1 MPRPSCTH
9 TRLLARAAAL
19 LATAAALSA
28 NAMAAETPPYD
39 AGVALPSLDA
49 AGLRLHVYANRAALE
64 TADAHISNAVI
75 AIGQNPQSALYPR
88 IAAAAADAQLADAT
102 LIVAIDYQPQ
112 AATARHL
119 ANWGQT
125 DWAAGAV
132 STDRA
137 TASAF
142 AVVDELLAVVADP
155 KRYPHLRQIT
165 ITGFGRG
172 AELVLRHAT
181 ASAAPE
187 ALARL
192 NPPLQ
197 LNWVVASPDRYTYL
211 DSSRWDAKR
220 HAFTDRSAGIANGS
234 EACRTLD
241 DYPYGYRGAVPDY
254 VASGLNAADRHDI
267 AGRFLQRSVIYLV
280 GANDSSVGDRGC
292 QAGVQGSD
300 ANARSRIFFD
310 YSRDL
315 AVRHNGGKAPDTSSQ
330 FRCVVPAVAHQPS
343 VYDTAVGRYALFF
356 PLGNT
361 SSGTVPDS
369 CDY

>member
-1 MPRPSCTH
+1 MIVFA
-9 TRLLARAAAL
+9 LAAL
-19 LATAAALSA
+19 RV
-28 NAMAAETPPYD
+28 
-39 AGVALPSLDA
+39 G
-49 AGLRLHVYANRAALE
+49 NRTAALE
-64 TADAHISNAVI
+64 VQTP
-75 AIGQNPQSALYPR
+75 AICDGQRWRCRNRARRFSP
-88 IAAAAADAQLADAT
+88 D
-102 LIVAIDYQPQ
+102 
-112 AATARHL
+112 ATARHL
-119 ANWGQT
+119 ANWGQ
-125 DWAAGAV
+125 
-132 STDRA
+132 TDRA

-172 AELVLRHAT
+172 AEWVLRHAT

-220 HAFTDRSAGIANGS
+220 HAFTDRNAGIANGS

-267 AGRFLQRSVIYLV
+267 AGRFLQRSVI
-280 GANDSSVGDRGC
+280 
-292 QAGVQGSD
+292 
-300 ANARSRIFFD
+300 
-310 YSRDL
+310 
-315 AVRHNGGKAPDTSSQ
+315 
-330 FRCVVPAVAHQPS
+330 
-343 VYDTAVGRYALFF
+343 
-356 PLGNT
+356 
-361 SSGTVPDS
+361 
-369 CDY
+369 

>member
-1 MPRPSCTH
+1 MPHPYRGDV
-9 TRLLARAAAL
+9 AIVIVF
-19 LATAAALSA
+19 ALSA
-28 NAMAAETPPYD
+28 
-39 AGVALPSLDA
+39 
-49 AGLRLHVYANRAALE
+49 LRVGNRTAALE
-64 TADAHISNAVI
+64 VKTP
-75 AIGQNPQSALYPR
+75 AICDGQRWRWRNRARPFSP
-88 IAAAAADAQLADAT
+88 D
-102 LIVAIDYQPQ
+102 
-112 AATARHL
+112 ATARHL
-119 ANWGQT
+119 ANRGQT

-137 TASAF
+137 MASAF

-172 AELVLRHAT
+172 AEWVLRHAT

-192 NPPLQ
+192 NQPLQ

-220 HAFTDRSAGIANGS
+220 HAFTDRNAGIANGS

-267 AGRFLQRSVIYLV
+267 AGRFLQRSVI
-280 GANDSSVGDRGC
+280 
-292 QAGVQGSD
+292 
-300 ANARSRIFFD
+300 
-310 YSRDL
+310 
-315 AVRHNGGKAPDTSSQ
+315 
-330 FRCVVPAVAHQPS
+330 
-343 VYDTAVGRYALFF
+343 
-356 PLGNT
+356 
-361 SSGTVPDS
+361 
-369 CDY
+369 